1 MKINSEKKSVVHQQL
16 VSFIIW
22 ENKYMKKILIVED
35 DNTISNELKEL
46 LINSGYKAEVL
57 EDFQNSK
64 EKILESQADLILLD
78 INIPGINGEILLKE
92 IRKVSD
98 VPIIMVTSRTSE
110 VDEVLTMSY
119 GADDFIT
126 KPYSPTV
133 LLLRIQNIFKRMEP
147 KSDRIRY
154 KDLEINI
161 TIVYIAVVVASFLID
176 FFRKKNFYDEFTA
189 NTEKLDKKYLVLE
202 MLKEPEFYEG
212 KILYDNLYEID
223 KSMAKNVNKYNHSIE
238 DFKEYIEMWIHE
250 VKIPIASLV
259 LMCHN
264 HKGEIDEK
272 YIKQIR
278 RLDNYTDQVL
288 YYIRS
293 NYSENDYL
301 IKEVGLNKAV
311 GEVLIKNRDDL
322 LENKINI
329 QVDLNNYSVFT
340 DSKWFQFILNQIINN
355 SIKYKKAEVESI
367 IKITASQTKDE
378 TTIEIFDNGIG
389 IPRKDL
395 KKVFNKSFTGENGR
409 IGAKSTGMGLYIADR
424 LCKKLGHRIEIESEQ
439 NVDGTSDSYTKVKIV
454 FGRNDYLTLQN
465 CNVK

>member
-1 MKINSEKKSVVHQQL
+1 MTCLS
-16 VSFIIW
+16 
-22 ENKYMKKILIVED
+22 
-35 DNTISNELKEL
+35 
-46 LINSGYKAEVL
+46 
-57 EDFQNSK
+57 
-64 EKILESQADLILLD
+64 
-78 INIPGINGEILLKE
+78 
-92 IRKVSD
+92 
-98 VPIIMVTSRTSE
+98 
-110 VDEVLTMSY
+110 
-119 GADDFIT
+119 
-126 KPYSPTV
+126 
-133 LLLRIQNIFKRMEP
+133 
-147 KSDRIRY
+147 
-154 KDLEINI
+154 
-161 TIVYIAVVVASFLID
+161 
-176 FFRKKNFYDEFTA
+176 
-189 NTEKLDKKYLVLE
+189 
-202 MLKEPEFYEG
+202 
-212 KILYDNLYEID
+212 
-223 KSMAKNVNKYNHSIE
+223 
-238 DFKEYIEMWIHE
+238 
-250 VKIPIASLV
+250 
-259 LMCHN
+259 

-355 SIKYKKAEVESI
+355 SIKYKKAGVESI

-424 LCKKLGHRIEIESEQ
+424 LCKKLGHRIEIESE
-439 NVDGTSDSYTKVKIV
+439 KMWME
-454 FGRNDYLTLQN
+454 RLTVIQKKKLFLAEMII
-465 CNVK
+465 

>member
-1 MKINSEKKSVVHQQL
+1 
-16 VSFIIW
+16 
-22 ENKYMKKILIVED
+22 MKKILIVED

>member
-1 MKINSEKKSVVHQQL
+1 MHKSL
-16 VSFIIW
+16 PSLW
-22 ENKYMKKILIVED
+22 
-35 DNTISNELKEL
+35 
-46 LINSGYKAEVL
+46 
-57 EDFQNSK
+57 
-64 EKILESQADLILLD
+64 
-78 INIPGINGEILLKE
+78 
-92 IRKVSD
+92 
-98 VPIIMVTSRTSE
+98 
-110 VDEVLTMSY
+110 
-119 GADDFIT
+119 
-126 KPYSPTV
+126 
-133 LLLRIQNIFKRMEP
+133 
-147 KSDRIRY
+147 
-154 KDLEINI
+154 
-161 TIVYIAVVVASFLID
+161 
-176 FFRKKNFYDEFTA
+176 
-189 NTEKLDKKYLVLE
+189 
-202 MLKEPEFYEG
+202 G
-212 KILYDNLYEID
+212 K
-223 KSMAKNVNKYNHSIE
+223 
-238 DFKEYIEMWIHE
+238 
-250 VKIPIASLV
+250 
-259 LMCHN
+259 
-264 HKGEIDEK
+264 K

-355 SIKYKKAEVESI
+355 SIKYKKAGVESI

>member
-1 MKINSEKKSVVHQQL
+1 M
-16 VSFIIW
+16 
-22 ENKYMKKILIVED
+22 
-35 DNTISNELKEL
+35 
-46 LINSGYKAEVL
+46 
-57 EDFQNSK
+57 
-64 EKILESQADLILLD
+64 
-78 INIPGINGEILLKE
+78 
-92 IRKVSD
+92 
-98 VPIIMVTSRTSE
+98 
-110 VDEVLTMSY
+110 
-119 GADDFIT
+119 
-126 KPYSPTV
+126 
-133 LLLRIQNIFKRMEP
+133 
-147 KSDRIRY
+147 
-154 KDLEINI
+154 
-161 TIVYIAVVVASFLID
+161 
-176 FFRKKNFYDEFTA
+176 
-189 NTEKLDKKYLVLE
+189 
-202 MLKEPEFYEG
+202 
-212 KILYDNLYEID
+212 
-223 KSMAKNVNKYNHSIE
+223 
-238 DFKEYIEMWIHE
+238 
-250 VKIPIASLV
+250 
-259 LMCHN
+259 
-264 HKGEIDEK
+264 
-272 YIKQIR
+272 
-278 RLDNYTDQVL
+278 

-355 SIKYKKAEVESI
+355 SIKYKKAGVESI

>member
-1 MKINSEKKSVVHQQL
+1 MKLDKYLWDKKINISILAVGY
-16 VSFIIW
+16 FIIVA
-22 ENKYMKKILIVED
+22 MLVAF
-35 DNTISNELKEL
+35 
-46 LINSGYKAEVL
+46 KA
-57 EDFQNSK
+57 QNS
-64 EKILESQADLILLD
+64 LI
-78 INIPGINGEILLKE
+78 IG
-92 IRKVSD
+92 
-98 VPIIMVTSRTSE
+98 
-110 VDEVLTMSY
+110 
-119 GADDFIT
+119 
-126 KPYSPTV
+126 
-133 LLLRIQNIFKRMEP
+133 
-147 KSDRIRY
+147 
-154 KDLEINI
+154 I

-176 FFRKKNFYDEFTA
+176 FFRKKNFYDEFTV

-223 KSMAKNVNKYNHSIE
+223 KSMAENVNKYNHSIE

-355 SIKYKKAEVESI
+355 SIKI
-367 IKITASQTKDE
+367 
-378 TTIEIFDNGIG
+378 
-389 IPRKDL
+389 
-395 KKVFNKSFTGENGR
+395 
-409 IGAKSTGMGLYIADR
+409 
-424 LCKKLGHRIEIESEQ
+424 
-439 NVDGTSDSYTKVKIV
+439 
-454 FGRNDYLTLQN
+454 
-465 CNVK
+465 

>member
-1 MKINSEKKSVVHQQL
+1 MKLDKYLWDKKINISILAVGY
-16 VSFIIW
+16 FIIVA
-22 ENKYMKKILIVED
+22 MLVAF
-35 DNTISNELKEL
+35 
-46 LINSGYKAEVL
+46 KA
-57 EDFQNSK
+57 QNS
-64 EKILESQADLILLD
+64 LI
-78 INIPGINGEILLKE
+78 IG
-92 IRKVSD
+92 
-98 VPIIMVTSRTSE
+98 
-110 VDEVLTMSY
+110 
-119 GADDFIT
+119 
-126 KPYSPTV
+126 
-133 LLLRIQNIFKRMEP
+133 
-147 KSDRIRY
+147 
-154 KDLEINI
+154 I

-223 KSMAKNVNKYNHSIE
+223 KSMAENVNKYNHSIE

-355 SIKYKKAEVESI
+355 SIKYV
-367 IKITASQTKDE
+367 KDE
-378 TTIEIFDNGIG
+378 KEW
-389 IPRKDL
+389 
-395 KKVFNKSFTGENGR
+395 V
-409 IGAKSTGMGLYIADR
+409 
-424 LCKKLGHRIEIESEQ
+424 HSE
-439 NVDGTSDSYTKVKIV
+439 
-454 FGRNDYLTLQN
+454 RR
-465 CNVK
+465 

>member
-1 MKINSEKKSVVHQQL
+1 MKLDKYLWDKKINISILAVGY
-16 VSFIIW
+16 FIIVA
-22 ENKYMKKILIVED
+22 MLVAF
-35 DNTISNELKEL
+35 
-46 LINSGYKAEVL
+46 KA
-57 EDFQNSK
+57 QNS
-64 EKILESQADLILLD
+64 LI
-78 INIPGINGEILLKE
+78 IG
-92 IRKVSD
+92 
-98 VPIIMVTSRTSE
+98 
-110 VDEVLTMSY
+110 
-119 GADDFIT
+119 
-126 KPYSPTV
+126 
-133 LLLRIQNIFKRMEP
+133 
-147 KSDRIRY
+147 
-154 KDLEINI
+154 I

-176 FFRKKNFYDEFTA
+176 FFRKKNFYDEFTV

-223 KSMAKNVNKYNHSIE
+223 KSMAENVNKYNHSIE

-264 HKGEIDEK
+264 HKAEIDEK

-355 SIKYKKAEVESI
+355 SIKYKKAGVE
-367 IKITASQTKDE
+367 
-378 TTIEIFDNGIG
+378 
-389 IPRKDL
+389 
-395 KKVFNKSFTGENGR
+395 
-409 IGAKSTGMGLYIADR
+409 
-424 LCKKLGHRIEIESEQ
+424 
-439 NVDGTSDSYTKVKIV
+439 
-454 FGRNDYLTLQN
+454 
-465 CNVK
+465 

>member
-1 MKINSEKKSVVHQQL
+1 MKLDKYLWDKKINISILAVGY
-16 VSFIIW
+16 FIIVAMLVAF
-22 ENKYMKKILIVED
+22 K
-35 DNTISNELKEL
+35 T
-46 LINSGYKAEVL
+46 
-57 EDFQNSK
+57 QNS
-64 EKILESQADLILLD
+64 LI
-78 INIPGINGEILLKE
+78 IG
-92 IRKVSD
+92 
-98 VPIIMVTSRTSE
+98 
-110 VDEVLTMSY
+110 
-119 GADDFIT
+119 
-126 KPYSPTV
+126 
-133 LLLRIQNIFKRMEP
+133 
-147 KSDRIRY
+147 
-154 KDLEINI
+154 I
-161 TIVYIAVVVASFLID
+161 TIVYIAVVVARFSYR
-176 FFRKKNFYDEFTA
+176 FFQKKMNFYDEFTA

-223 KSMAKNVNKYNHSIE
+223 KSMAENVNKYNHSIE

-355 SIKYKKAEVESI
+355 SIKYKKAGVESI

-395 KKVFNKSFTGENGR
+395 KKVFNKSFTGRKRKNRGQVNGNGFVYCR
-409 IGAKSTGMGLYIADR
+409 
-424 LCKKLGHRIEIESEQ
+424 
-439 NVDGTSDSYTKVKIV
+439 
-454 FGRNDYLTLQN
+454 
-465 CNVK
+465 

>member
-1 MKINSEKKSVVHQQL
+1 MKLDKYLWNKKINISILAVGY
-16 VSFIIW
+16 FIIVA
-22 ENKYMKKILIVED
+22 MLVAF
-35 DNTISNELKEL
+35 
-46 LINSGYKAEVL
+46 KA
-57 EDFQNSK
+57 QNS
-64 EKILESQADLILLD
+64 LI
-78 INIPGINGEILLKE
+78 IG
-92 IRKVSD
+92 
-98 VPIIMVTSRTSE
+98 
-110 VDEVLTMSY
+110 
-119 GADDFIT
+119 
-126 KPYSPTV
+126 
-133 LLLRIQNIFKRMEP
+133 
-147 KSDRIRY
+147 
-154 KDLEINI
+154 I

-202 MLKEPEFYEG
+202 MLKEPKFYEG

-223 KSMAKNVNKYNHSIE
+223 KSMAENVNKYNHSIE

-278 RLDNYTDQVL
+278 RLNNYTDQVL

-355 SIKYKKAEVESI
+355 SIKYKKAGVESI